1 MVSFESLQLY
11 TSVTVLGILM
21 NVILLLI
28 NEMDISTPVLPSLRL
43 SMTNQ
48 KRLSD
53 LPWITTVSGEA
64 ELELR
69 FPSLTSWCSFG
80 RPQEETRIH
89 AFSPGSF
96 SGRGFACHMSTSGSQ
111 KIQQKGHS
119 VSPVIPGQIC
129 LLCRGTRSGFINYK

>member
-11 TSVTVLGILM
+11 ISVTVLGILM

-64 ELELR
+64 ESELR
-69 FPSLTSWCSFG
+69 FP
-80 RPQEETRIH
+80 
-89 AFSPGSF
+89 
-96 SGRGFACHMSTSGSQ
+96 
-111 KIQQKGHS
+111 
-119 VSPVIPGQIC
+119 
-129 LLCRGTRSGFINYK
+129 

>member
-11 TSVTVLGILM
+11 ISVTVLGILM

-64 ELELR
+64 ESELR

-80 RPQEETRIH
+80 LPHRRSHEPML
-89 AFSPGSF
+89 FPL
-96 SGRGFACHMSTSGSQ
+96 
-111 KIQQKGHS
+111 GHS
-119 VSPVIPGQIC
+119 
-129 LLCRGTRSGFINYK
+129 L